1 MKGRSGIGYSRVQT
15 CLMHPSF
22 RVSCVRAGLR
32 QEGVVE
38 CNHVPVGGKGG
49 RNGSYLPGLSS
60 PQEADRREAHVCCGV
75 WRGDVVGVWGRAGG
89 RAVRRP
95 GCGVG
100 R

>member
-1 MKGRSGIGYSRVQT
+1 MRGGTGRGYSRLQT

-22 RVSCVRAGLR
+22 RVSCVRAGPR

-49 RNGSYLPGLSS
+49 RNGSYLPGLAS

-75 WRGDVVGVWGRAGG
+75 RRGDVVVVWGRSGG
-89 RAVRRP
+89 RAVQRP